1 MLFKNDT
8 EPYIILNN
16 RGKQKEQC
24 EQKFRGGKVQS
35 IFRLMFR
42 AEGLSGVLWE
52 SEHLI
57 GLVRVSSPQLHLE

>member
-1 MLFKNDT
+1 MLFKKDT
-8 EPYIILNN
+8 ESYIILNN
-16 RGKQKEQC
+16 KGKQKEQC

-35 IFRLMFR
+35 IFRHMFR